1 MSFSQNKVTPSGVLN
16 RAKTLGGGKPLH
28 SSMTAPTQNSS
39 KTMKKKSNFDL
50 ALFDFFG
57 GGVSLNIKQEESVK
71 TAFGCCW
78 TIIIGALLLY
88 ITTDF
93 MLDYI
98 NRKNSELTVT
108 ST

>member
-1 MSFSQNKVTPSGVLN
+1 MSFSQNKVTPTGALN
-16 RAKTLGGGKPLH
+16 RAKTLGGGKPLR
-28 SSMTAPTQNSS
+28 SSTIGPTQNSS
-39 KTMKKKSNFDL
+39 QTMKKRSNFDP

-78 TIIIGALLLY
+78 TVIIGSLLLY

-93 MLDYI
+93 MFDYI